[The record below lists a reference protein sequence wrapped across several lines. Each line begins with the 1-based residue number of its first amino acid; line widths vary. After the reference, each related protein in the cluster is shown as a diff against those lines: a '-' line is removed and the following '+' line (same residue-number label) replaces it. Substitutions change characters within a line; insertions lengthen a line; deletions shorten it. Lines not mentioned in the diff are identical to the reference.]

1 MTMPAATNKP
11 AESSPGTYRIL
22 TLVGAF
28 LAACLLVTTA
38 ALGYA
43 SYSQSAKAE
52 QTRAD
57 ANNLRTQKKDAE
69 TETANVRNEINNA
82 KSDKSAHIWC
92 DEFTSAYSSVSLLQE
107 KASELSMKPTAQLD
121 AITEYCPKK
130 KEFVDALA
138 SAPRQFVGST
148 DTCEISDDT
157 VTFSGD
163 VWFDYQPLSDVGDI
177 DLTVSVYMKK
187 NGKPTIRDKAL
198 GQTTVTIPSG
208 GTTTYSVTI
217 PNPGLEGA
225 DCYTAATGFWPTGI

>member
-52 QTRAD
+52 QTRTD

-82 KSDKSAHIWC
+82 KSDKSAQIWC

-130 KEFVDALA
+130 KELVDALA
-138 SAPRQFVGST
+138 SAPRQSVGST

-177 DLTVSVYMKK
+177 DLTVSVYMK
-187 NGKPTIRDKAL
+187 
-198 GQTTVTIPSG
+198 
-208 GTTTYSVTI
+208 
-217 PNPGLEGA
+217 
-225 DCYTAATGFWPTGI
+225 

>member
-52 QTRAD
+52 QTRTD

-92 DEFTSAYSSVSLLQE
+92 DEFTSAYSSVSL
-107 KASELSMKPTAQLD
+107 LD

>member
-1 MTMPAATNKP
+1 
-11 AESSPGTYRIL
+11 
-22 TLVGAF
+22 
-28 LAACLLVTTA
+28 
-38 ALGYA
+38 
-43 SYSQSAKAE
+43 
-52 QTRAD
+52 
-57 ANNLRTQKKDAE
+57 
-69 TETANVRNEINNA
+69 
-82 KSDKSAHIWC
+82 
-92 DEFTSAYSSVSLLQE
+92 
-107 KASELSMKPTAQLD
+107 
-121 AITEYCPKK
+121 
-130 KEFVDALA
+130 
-138 SAPRQFVGST
+138 
-148 DTCEISDDT
+148 